1 MAEPTTD
8 AQPAARVPRPRWLRG
23 KHPGSS
29 LGAILFYEVIR
40 TVAQLGM
47 MVLFGFRWRGAGSLP
62 RKGAV
67 LVVANHQS
75 YLDPPLVGCA
85 MKGRQFDFL
94 ARAGLFEVRWLKPL
108 IVALHSVPVRESGG
122 DTASIKEIL
131 RRLEMG
137 RVVLIFP
144 EGTRTMDGSVGPFK
158 RGAAVI
164 LRRSQ
169 CPVLPVGIAGAH
181 EAWPR
186 GGKPRAFTGTV
197 VVQVGEPI
205 PHDELLADGVD
216 AAMDRL
222 RAEVESLRAM
232 GERVRSGRTADA
244 SGRS

>member
-1 MAEPTTD
+1 MTKTATDQQPDVKPSTAPTRI
-8 AQPAARVPRPRWLRG
+8 ARPRWLG
-23 KHPGSS
+23 VKHPGSP
-29 LGAILFYEVIR
+29 LGAILFYEAIR
-40 TVAQLGM
+40 IGTQVGM
-47 MVLFGFRWRGAGSLP
+47 MAVFGFRWRNTRALP
-62 RKGAV
+62 RAGAV

-94 ARAGLFEVRWLKPL
+94 ARAGLFEVPWLKPL

-144 EGTRTMDGSVGPFK
+144 EGTRTLDGAIGPFK

-164 LRRSQ
+164 LRRSR
-169 CPVLPVGIAGAH
+169 CPVLPVGISGAF

-186 GGKPRAFTGTV
+186 GGKPRPFTGPV
-197 VVQVGEPI
+197 VIQVGEPI
-205 PHDELLADGVD
+205 PHDELLKGGVD

-222 RAEVESLRAM
+222 RTEVERLRAM
-232 GERVRSGRTADA
+232 GERVRAGQ
-244 SGRS
+244 